1 MKTLPLGLALA
12 LLATQ
17 APAQQMLSTA
27 SPIPEGAEKRFCYY
41 EGMAYSEDA
50 FVLMVGDNT
59 VTSTVSTVQERLL
72 RCHREEDGSLK
83 WKPQSTFSTNN

>member
-1 MKTLPLGLALA
+1 MKTVTLGMAFA

-27 SPIPEGAEKRFCYY
+27 SPIPDGAETRFCYY

-59 VTSTVSTVQERLL
+59 VTDTVRTVQERLL
-72 RCHREEDGSLK
+72 RCHRDSDGTLK

>member
-1 MKTLPLGLALA
+1 MKTFTLGLALTLMA
-12 LLATQ
+12 SA
-17 APAQQMLSTA
+17 ASAQQMLSTA
-27 SPIPEGAEKRFCYY
+27 SPIPEGAESRFCYY

-59 VTSTVSTVQERLL
+59 VTDTVRTVQERLL
-72 RCHREEDGSLK
+72 RCHRDSDGTLK

>member
-1 MKTLPLGLALA
+1 MNTLTLGLALTLMA
-12 LLATQ
+12 SA
-17 APAQQMLSTA
+17 ASAQQMLSTA
-27 SPIPEGAEKRFCYY
+27 SPIPDGAETRFCYY
-41 EGMAYSEDA
+41 DGMAYSEDA

>member
-1 MKTLPLGLALA
+1 MKTLTLGLAFA

-17 APAQQMLSTA
+17 APAQQTLSLA
-27 SPIPEGAEKRFCYY
+27 SPIPGGAENRFCYY
-41 EGMAYSEDA
+41 KGMAYSEDA
-50 FVLMVGDNT
+50 FVLLVGDNT

-72 RCHREEDGSLK
+72 RCHRDSDGTLK

>member
-1 MKTLPLGLALA
+1 MKTPTLALA
-12 LLATQ
+12 LTLLATQ

-27 SPIPEGAEKRFCYY
+27 SPIPDGAESRFCYY
-41 EGMAYSEDA
+41 DGMAYSEDA

-72 RCHREEDGSLK
+72 RCHRDDDGTLK
-83 WKPQSTFSTNN
+83 WRPQSTFSTSN

>member
-1 MKTLPLGLALA
+1 MKALTFGLALT
-12 LLATQ
+12 LLASQ

-27 SPIPEGAEKRFCYY
+27 SPIPDGAETRFCYY
-41 EGMAYSEDA
+41 DGMAYSEDA

-59 VTSTVSTVQERLL
+59 VTSTITTVQERLL
-72 RCHREEDGSLK
+72 RCHRNSDGTLK

>member
-1 MKTLPLGLALA
+1 MKTFTLGLALTMVA
-12 LLATQ
+12 SHAS
-17 APAQQMLSTA
+17 AQQMLSTA
-27 SPIPEGAEKRFCYY
+27 SPIPEGAESRFCYY

-59 VTSTVSTVQERLL
+59 VTDTVRTVQERLL
-72 RCHREEDGSLK
+72 RCHRDSDGTLK

>member
-1 MKTLPLGLALA
+1 MKTLTLGLAFA

-41 EGMAYSEDA
+41 DGMAYSQDA
-50 FVLMVGDNT
+50 FVLLTGDNT
-59 VTSTVSTVQERLL
+59 VTETVSTIQERLL
-72 RCHREEDGSLK
+72 RCHREGDGTLK

>member
-1 MKTLPLGLALA
+1 MKTLTLGLAFA

-17 APAQQMLSTA
+17 ASAQQTLSTA
-27 SPIPEGAEKRFCYY
+27 SPIPDGAESRFCYY
-41 EGMAYSEDA
+41 KGLTYSEDA
-50 FVLMVGDNT
+50 FVLLVGDNT

-72 RCHREEDGSLK
+72 RCHRDGDGTLK